1 MNIKQVIFI
10 NISFF
15 ISLTVLAADR
25 PTQPVRTEVYRLERL
40 DSVLLIDLAVD
51 LTGVHLAPD
60 CTVYLFPL
68 LASEN
73 TGDSLSLPPIVLNGP
88 QSDLM
93 YRRRRAL
100 GTTSGLEKITPY
112 TVLREGDHA
121 LPRIHYRTEVPYA
134 AWMDDVKVWM
144 RDTNCNCDARLVP
157 FAMHTEHI
165 PPLVVERVDTIVIHD
180 TIRLASVASGQST
193 VASDIPLRKKVTRI
207 QAGYEADIYFPTNEM
222 RILPDHELNRASWMH
237 FVNQVDSIEQDNRNS
252 ISGVTVTGYSSPEGY
267 TSNNE
272 RLAEKRAKALQAF
285 LENKYG
291 ERMEVAVEWVGEDWK
306 QFEKDIEVSDLPERN
321 EILSI
326 LRTVSDSN
334 QRKSR
339 LKALNKGKTFEILLR
354 EYFPKLRRVSCR
366 IRYVK

>member
-1 MNIKQVIFI
+1 M
-10 NISFF
+10 
-15 ISLTVLAADR
+15 
-25 PTQPVRTEVYRLERL
+25 
-40 DSVLLIDLAVD
+40 
-51 LTGVHLAPD
+51 
-60 CTVYLFPL
+60 
-68 LASEN
+68 
-73 TGDSLSLPPIVLNGP
+73 
-88 QSDLM
+88 
-93 YRRRRAL
+93 
-100 GTTSGLEKITPY
+100 
-112 TVLREGDHA
+112 
-121 LPRIHYRTEVPYA
+121 
-134 AWMDDVKVWM
+134 
-144 RDTNCNCDARLVP
+144 
-157 FAMHTEHI
+157 
-165 PPLVVERVDTIVIHD
+165 
-180 TIRLASVASGQST
+180 
-193 VASDIPLRKKVTRI
+193 TRI

-339 LKALNKGKTFEILLR
+339 LKALNKGKTFGILLR

>member
-1 MNIKQVIFI
+1 MNIRQAFFI
-10 NISFF
+10 SFSFF
-15 ISLTVLAADR
+15 ISLSVLAADR
-25 PTQPVRTEVYRLERL
+25 STQPVRTEVYRLERR
-40 DSVLLIDLAVD
+40 DSVLLVDLAVD
-51 LTGVHLAPD
+51 LTSVHLAPD

-68 LASEN
+68 LSSGNAA
-73 TGDSLSLPPIVLNGP
+73 DSLSLPPIVLNGP

-100 GTTSGLEKITPY
+100 GTTSGLEKIPPY

-121 LPRIHYRTEVPYA
+121 LPYIHYRIEVPYA
-134 AWMDDVKVWM
+134 AWMEDVKVWM

-157 FAMHTEHI
+157 FAMQTEQI
-165 PPLVVERVDTIVIHD
+165 PPLIVERVDTIVIRD
-180 TIRLASVASGQST
+180 TVRVVPDVSERLPVVADASSH
-193 VASDIPLRKKVTRI
+193 RKVVPI

-237 FVNQVDSIEQDNRNS
+237 FVNQVDSIERDNRNS

-267 TSNNE
+267 ALNNE
-272 RLAEKRAKALQAF
+272 RLAEKRAKALQEF

-291 ERMEVAVEWVGEDWK
+291 ERMEIAVEWVGEDWE
-306 QFEKDIEVSDLPERN
+306 QFEKDIELSDLPERD

-326 LRTVSDSN
+326 LRTVKDNN
-334 QRKSR
+334 QRKKS
-339 LKALNKGKTFEILLR
+339 LKTLNKGKTFGVLLR

>member
-1 MNIKQVIFI
+1 
-10 NISFF
+10 
-15 ISLTVLAADR
+15 
-25 PTQPVRTEVYRLERL
+25 
-40 DSVLLIDLAVD
+40 
-51 LTGVHLAPD
+51 
-60 CTVYLFPL
+60 
-68 LASEN
+68 
-73 TGDSLSLPPIVLNGP
+73 
-88 QSDLM
+88 
-93 YRRRRAL
+93 
-100 GTTSGLEKITPY
+100 
-112 TVLREGDHA
+112 
-121 LPRIHYRTEVPYA
+121 
-134 AWMDDVKVWM
+134 
-144 RDTNCNCDARLVP
+144 
-157 FAMHTEHI
+157 
-165 PPLVVERVDTIVIHD
+165 
-180 TIRLASVASGQST
+180 
-193 VASDIPLRKKVTRI
+193 
-207 QAGYEADIYFPTNEM
+207 
-222 RILPDHELNRASWMH
+222 MH

-354 EYFPKLRRVSCR
+354 EYFPNSVGCHAVLDT
-366 IRYVK
+366 

>member
-1 MNIKQVIFI
+1 MNIRQVFFI
-10 NISFF
+10 SFSFF
-15 ISLTVLAADR
+15 ISLSVLAADR
-25 PTQPVRTEVYRLERL
+25 STQPVRTEVYRLERR
-40 DSVLLIDLAVD
+40 DSVLLVDLAVD
-51 LTGVHLAPD
+51 LTSVRLAPD

-68 LASEN
+68 LSSGDAV
-73 TGDSLSLPPIVLNGP
+73 DSLSLPPIVLNGP

-100 GTTSGLEKITPY
+100 GTTSGLEKIPPY

-121 LPRIHYRTEVPYA
+121 LPHIHYRIEVPYA
-134 AWMDDVKVWM
+134 AWMEDAKVWM

-157 FAMHTEHI
+157 FAMQTEQI
-165 PPLVVERVDTIVIHD
+165 PPLIVERVDTIVIRD
-180 TIRLASVASGQST
+180 TVRVVPDVSERLPVVADASSY
-193 VASDIPLRKKVTRI
+193 RKAVPI

-237 FVNQVDSIEQDNRNS
+237 FVNQVDSIERDNRNS
-252 ISGVTVTGYSSPEGY
+252 ISGVTVTGYSSHEGY
-267 TSNNE
+267 ALNNE
-272 RLAEKRAKALQAF
+272 RLAEKRDKALQEF

-291 ERMEVAVEWVGEDWK
+291 ERMEIAVEWVGEDWE
-306 QFEKDIEVSDLPERN
+306 QFEKDIELSDLPERD

-326 LRTVSDSN
+326 LRTVKDNN
-334 QRKSR
+334 QRKKS
-339 LKALNKGKTFEILLR
+339 LKTLNKGKTFEVLLR